1 MPAYL
6 IPTRWF
12 NKWKSYVTNVAIEP
26 SNESLNIEKEIEVL
40 ENLFNISSDL
50 DIEE

>member
-12 NKWKSYVTNVAIEP
+12 NKWKSYVTDTAIELP
-26 SNESLNIEKEIEVL
+26 NENLNIEKEIEVL
-40 ENLFNISSDL
+40 ENLFNVSSDL